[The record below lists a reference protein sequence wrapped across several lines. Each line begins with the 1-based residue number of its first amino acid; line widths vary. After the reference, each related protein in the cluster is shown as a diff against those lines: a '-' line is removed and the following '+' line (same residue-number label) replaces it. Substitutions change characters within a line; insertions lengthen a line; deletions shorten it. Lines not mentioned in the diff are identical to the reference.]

1 MIELSQVSRSFTV
14 GDQQV
19 AALRGIDLSIAAGD
33 YVSIMGPSGSGK
45 STLLNMIGLLD
56 RPSSGTYK
64 LDGGNV
70 TALDDVQQ
78 ARVRSEKIG
87 FVFQSFHLVPR
98 LTAAMNIELPLILAG
113 IPPAER
119 KTRVV
124 KLLENYGLT
133 DRADHRPD
141 QLSGGQRQR
150 VAIARA
156 TSMPPAVLLA
166 DEPTG
171 NLDQA
176 TGKEVLH
183 LLEQL
188 VEQNV
193 ALILVT
199 HDPVLGGR
207 AARQINMVDG
217 QIVSETGR
225 AVGRVPP
232 ADAERRV
239 EPDLR

>member
-1 MIELSQVSRSFTV
+1 MIEFADVSRSFTV

-19 AALRGIDLSIAAGD
+19 AALRNINLNLAAGE

-45 STLLNMIGLLD
+45 STLLNLIGLLD
-56 RPSSGTYK
+56 RPSSGAYK

-70 TALDDVQQ
+70 SALDDVQQ

-87 FVFQSFHLVPR
+87 FVFQAFHLVPR

-113 IPPAER
+113 IPPDER
-119 KTRVV
+119 KARVV

-156 TSMPPAVLLA
+156 TSMHPAVLLA

-176 TGKEVLH
+176 TGKEVMN

-188 VEQNV
+188 VEQKV
-193 ALILVT
+193 TLILVT
-199 HDPVLGGR
+199 HDPLLGGR
-207 AARQINMVDG
+207 AQRQIHMVDG
-217 QIVSETGR
+217 QIIS
-225 AVGRVPP
+225 
-232 ADAERRV
+232 DN
-239 EPDLR
+239 LQSS

>member
-1 MIELSQVSRSFTV
+1 MIELSKIGRCFTV

-19 AALRGIDLSIAAGD
+19 AALRDIDLNIAAGE

-45 STLLNMIGLLD
+45 STLLNLIGLLD

-64 LDGGNV
+64 LDGGDV
-70 TALDDVQQ
+70 TALNDVQQ
-78 ARVRSEKIG
+78 ARARSEKVG

-98 LTAAMNIELPLILAG
+98 LTAAMNIELPMILAG
-113 IPPAER
+113 VAPEER
-119 KTRVV
+119 KERVV
-124 KLLENYGLT
+124 QLVENYGLK

-156 TSMPPAVLLA
+156 TSMRPAVLLA

-171 NLDQA
+171 NLDQT
-176 TGKEVLH
+176 TGKEVMQ

-188 VEQNV
+188 LEQKV
-193 ALILVT
+193 TLILVT
-199 HDPVLGGR
+199 HDPLLGER
-207 AARQINMVDG
+207 AHRQLHMVDG
-217 QIVSETGR
+217 RIISDNGSHV
-225 AVGRVPP
+225 
-232 ADAERRV
+232 
-239 EPDLR
+239 